1 MTLLE
6 DLLKRGVYLQF
17 DVFGNPWQLKMNDK
31 AAADAIVT
39 LAKKGF
45 SRQLLVSH
53 DMCTKFHLTRFGGA
67 GLQHIHRVILPYL
80 RSNGLS
86 DLQIQEI
93 MISNPSRVLPLAMA
107 TSHPLN
113 Q

>member
-1 MTLLE
+1 MPLAVDTLERGGVNPSRIILGHISNTAVSDMTLLE

-53 DMCTKFHLTRFGGA
+53 DMCTKFHLTRFGGPA
-67 GLQHIHRVILPYL
+67 YSTYI
-80 RSNGLS
+80 
-86 DLQIQEI
+86 
-93 MISNPSRVLPLAMA
+93 A
-107 TSHPLN
+107 
-113 Q
+113 